1 MKTPSLTRTS
11 VWERGERHCRLDSLC
26 PPLWFE
32 NEMPHRLRVQ
42 PLVHQQ
48 MVLFQEAVNPLGSEP
63 SSGREITGL
72 GEKGSQKVI

>member
-1 MKTPSLTRTS
+1 
-11 VWERGERHCRLDSLC
+11 
-26 PPLWFE
+26 
-32 NEMPHRLRVQ
+32 MPHRLRVQ